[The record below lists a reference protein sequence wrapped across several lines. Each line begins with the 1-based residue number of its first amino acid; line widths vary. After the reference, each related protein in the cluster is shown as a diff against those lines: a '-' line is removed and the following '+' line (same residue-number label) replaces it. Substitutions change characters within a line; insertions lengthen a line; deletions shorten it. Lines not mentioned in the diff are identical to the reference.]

1 MEHPNKKYFENRAEW
16 RKWLAEN
23 FETAKELWMIFPKKT
38 SEKKR
43 ITYNDAVEEA
53 LCFGWIDSV
62 QKTLDENNTIQRF
75 SPRKPKSSYSQINI
89 ERLKNLAQKGMLH
102 PKIESITKEIIE
114 KKFIFPEDIIKKLKS
129 EKEVWENYQKFSD
142 SYKRIRISYID
153 GARDRPEEFE
163 KRLNNFIEK
172 TRQNKLITGYG
183 GLEYYYL

>member
-1 MEHPNKKYFENRAEW
+1 MEYLNQKYFENRTEW

-23 FETAKELWMIFPKKT
+23 FEKEKELWVIFPKK
-38 SEKKR
+38 SSNKIR
-43 ITYNDAVEEA
+43 ISYNDAVEEA

-62 QKTLDENNTIQRF
+62 QKTLDEDNTIQRF
-75 SPRKPKSSYSQINI
+75 SPRKLKSSYSQINI

-102 PKIESITKEIIE
+102 PKIGTITKEIIE
-114 KKFIFPEDIIKKLKS
+114 KKFIFPDDIIKKLKS
-129 EKEVWENYQKFSD
+129 DKDVWENYQKFSD

-153 GARDRPEEFE
+153 GARGRPEEFD

-183 GLEYYYL
+183 GIESYYL